1 MLRCFVMTTM
11 NLKASSFKTKK
22 WCPYLK
28 PTQKWFLLLQIGVP
42 VFLILCEDA
51 NGQSEIA
58 AVCLLVT
65 KDGESL
71 KWMIK
76 AFKKL
81 NSKWCDIRTVMADKD
96 LNERDA
102 VKESLPQA
110 TMLICM
116 FDTLRTFRREITW
129 KVRHNFR
136 PTDIGLGHT
145 SKDLL
150 CKIWGGV
157 SKFMQPVRKRWSGA
171 SYYLFQG

>member
-1 MLRCFVMTTM
+1 MGACVEVFCDD
-11 NLKASSFKTKK
+11 NNEFKGLFFQDKEMMSIFEAYPEMIFIDATYK
-22 WCPYLK
+22 
-28 PTQKWFLLLQIGVP
+28 LLQIGVP

-116 FDTLRTFRREITW
+116 FDTLRTFRREIT
-129 KVRHNFR
+129 
-136 PTDIGLGHT
+136 
-145 SKDLL
+145 
-150 CKIWGGV
+150 
-157 SKFMQPVRKRWSGA
+157 
-171 SYYLFQG
+171 